1 MEAVQEMLQFLE
13 LSARVDVKTVA
24 LQYILG
30 LTGSPEGQEIL
41 SNIPQLVNISFHL
54 TSVSFQLK
62 LKHFEK

>member
-41 SNIPQLVNISFHL
+41 SNIPQLVN
-54 TSVSFQLK
+54 VSFQPVF
-62 LKHFEK
+62 HCS